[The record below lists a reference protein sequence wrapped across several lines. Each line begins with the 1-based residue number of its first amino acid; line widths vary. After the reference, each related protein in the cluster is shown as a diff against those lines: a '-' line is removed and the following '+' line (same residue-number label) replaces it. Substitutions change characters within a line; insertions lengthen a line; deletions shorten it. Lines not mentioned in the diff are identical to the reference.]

1 VYKSLR
7 WHAIGSLFIKL
18 YVMKRYAAVC
28 AFVLVA
34 LVTSSFSFAQT
45 GTQMGDQA
53 THAAQMKQKLV
64 SELKMT
70 DMQADSVVAINM
82 SYKPQMRD
90 IFQDQSLSQDEKKSR
105 MRAITEQ
112 ADKRIQP
119 ILGDSLFRQYQDWR
133 MKNMQQM
140 KSGKTDSNQ

>member
-1 VYKSLR
+1 
-7 WHAIGSLFIKL
+7 
-18 YVMKRYAAVC
+18 MKRYAAVC

>member
-1 VYKSLR
+1 
-7 WHAIGSLFIKL
+7 
-18 YVMKRYAAVC
+18 MKRYAAVC

-45 GTQMGDQA
+45 ATQMGDQA

-82 SYKPQMRD
+82 SYKPQIRD

>member
-1 VYKSLR
+1 
-7 WHAIGSLFIKL
+7 
-18 YVMKRYAAVC
+18 MKRITAVC
-28 AFVLVA
+28 SFILVA
-34 LVTSSFSFAQT
+34 LLTSVFSFAQT
-45 GTQMGDQA
+45 SSGTGSQMGDQA
-53 THAAQMKQKLV
+53 THAAQMKQKLM

-70 DMQADSVVAINM
+70 EMQADSVVAINM

-105 MRAITEQ
+105 MKAVTEQ

-140 KSGKTDSNQ
+140 KSGKTDTNQ